1 MINQY
6 SDIYVSD
13 NQILVII
20 KNMCLKVTYDYTYY
34 NIKQSFNMLSV
45 YKMNRAQLIA
55 ELQSFPMEVIGNIH
69 DLRDSV
75 KLGREICKMFKSEEE
90 SSNNQKI
97 YKVLVKEFADDE
109 EYKVFGTYQSEEE
122 ANEAIDLDCQAEC
135 LNCDCSPDDED
146 YQVMFKDFRDAF
158 KIEVV

>member
-1 MINQY
+1 M
-6 SDIYVSD
+6 
-13 NQILVII
+13 
-20 KNMCLKVTYDYTYY
+20 M
-34 NIKQSFNMLSV
+34 SV
-45 YKMNRAQLIA
+45 YKMNRSQLVS

-75 KLGREICKMFKSEEE
+75 KLGREICKMFKKESEQNTPSEEE
-90 SSNNQKI
+90 LRQEISNMFSSAKI
-97 YKVLVKEFADDE
+97 VDRSNMLWGTKSYKVLVKEFADDE
-109 EYKVFGTYQSEEE
+109 EYKVYGTYQSEEE

-135 LNCDCSPDDED
+135 LNCDYSPDDED